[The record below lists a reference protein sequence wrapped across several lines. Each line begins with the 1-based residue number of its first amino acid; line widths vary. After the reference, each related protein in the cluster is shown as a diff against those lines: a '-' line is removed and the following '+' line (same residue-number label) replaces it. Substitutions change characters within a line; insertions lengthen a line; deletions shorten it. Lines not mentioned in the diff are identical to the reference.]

1 LKDKQS
7 IDAEVLDYYEK
18 ELSDAVF
25 SGLKIIRADSG
36 FVEVNVKIKDEGNV
50 DARGKVK
57 TKVLTTL
64 CDIASRLAGAS
75 AGVRAET
82 ISITVNIQ
90 GNEATG
96 GNAIALAEV
105 KHRGRTTV
113 VAAAEIKTSA
123 GRILA
128 TSLSTMR
135 VEGFFDEITEK

>member
-1 LKDKQS
+1 MKDKQN

-18 ELSDAVF
+18 ELSDPLF
-25 SGLKIIRADSG
+25 PGLEIIRADSG
-36 FVEVNVKIKDEGNV
+36 FVEVNVKIKDDGHIDV
-50 DARGKVK
+50 RGKVK
-57 TKVLTTL
+57 TKVLATL

-75 AGVRAET
+75 AGLRAET
-82 ISITVNIQ
+82 LSITVNIQ

-113 VAAAEIKTSA
+113 VAAAEIKTSD

-135 VEGFFDEITEK
+135 VKGFFDEITEK

>member
-105 KHRGRTTV
+105 KHGGVQR
-113 VAAAEIKTSA
+113 
-123 GRILA
+123 
-128 TSLSTMR
+128 LSRQQKSKLLPGEFWQQACQQCGLKVFLT
-135 VEGFFDEITEK
+135 K